1 MKKVLI
7 YGIGGKIG
15 HTLVREINKF
25 DALQLAGGVDK
36 FAYNDNNLNVPVFKS
51 LKDCTVKADIIIDFS
66 RPDAL
71 DDILTYAL
79 ANKTTIILATT
90 GYTDAQRAQICD
102 ASKHIPVFT
111 SANMSIG
118 VNLLI
123 DLSKKAAQFFGNSF
137 DIEIIE
143 QHHKMKVDAP
153 SGTALTLADSI
164 KSVLKDSVDY
174 QFGRQPTTGK
184 RTDHEIGIH
193 SIRGGNI
200 VGKHDVMFIGNDET
214 VTLSHEAQSRDVFAL
229 GALRVATFMADKPVG
244 LYSMND
250 IIGQDFSVT
259 AVSSVKGVTLF
270 NIPDVTLNSI
280 IMLLAELSKSEINLD
295 MISETPNGKNFNL
308 SFTVFNADENK
319 VSDIIKS
326 HNLAHSSQ
334 HADIVRI
341 IGAGMEH
348 KSGVAGDVVKLL
360 TDKHINIFAIT
371 TSETQITCCINEASS
386 EKAISY
392 IKEFYHFN

>member
-1 MKKVLI
+1 MSNVLI

-25 DALQLAGGVDK
+25 DSLKLVGGVDK
-36 FAYNDNNLNVPVFKS
+36 FVTDNSWLNVPLFKS
-51 LKDCTVKADIIIDFS
+51 LNDCNVDVDIIIDFS

-71 DDILTYAL
+71 DEILAYAL
-79 ANKTTIILATT
+79 KNKTTLILATT
-90 GYTDAQRAQICD
+90 GYTDDQRAQIKN
-102 ASKHIPVFT
+102 ASQSIAIFT
-111 SANMSIG
+111 SANMSLG

-153 SGTALTLADSI
+153 SGTALALADNI

-174 QFGRQPTTGK
+174 QYGRQPDTGK

-200 VGKHDVMFIGNDET
+200 VGKHDVLFIGNDET

-229 GALRVATFMADKPVG
+229 GALRAATFMADKPAG

-259 AVSSVKGVTLF
+259 SVSSVKDVTLF
-270 NIPDVTLNSI
+270 NVPDVTMSNILTLFN
-280 IMLLAELSKSEINLD
+280 ELSKSNVNLD
-295 MISETPNGKNFNL
+295 MISETPNGATFNL
-308 SFTVFNADENK
+308 SFTVLSTDKSN
-319 VSDIIKS
+319 VTDIL
-326 HNLAHSSQ
+326 NAHSFKNSAQ
-334 HADIVRI
+334 NADIVRV

-348 KSGVAGDVVKLL
+348 KSGVASDVVKLL

-371 TSETQITCCINEASS
+371 TSETQITCCIDEASS
-386 EKAISY
+386 DKAIAY
-392 IKEFYHFN
+392 VKEFYHFN